1 MSDFEET
8 LQELKSQGDESMADL
23 FAGIHSFWDGHIE
36 RMKSLNEAI
45 DSLNKTTESELDTI
59 EVPNDNKYDHKHI
72 DDTLNETSSLLD
84 QLLAEL

>member
-1 MSDFEET
+1 MK
-8 LQELKSQGDESMADL
+8 LCKSFVAKAMRVWL
-23 FAGIHSFWDGHIE
+23 ILYAGIDKFWDNHIE

-45 DSLNKTTESELDTI
+45 DNLNKSTGSELDTI
-59 EVPNDNKYDHKHI
+59 EVPNDNEYDHKHI